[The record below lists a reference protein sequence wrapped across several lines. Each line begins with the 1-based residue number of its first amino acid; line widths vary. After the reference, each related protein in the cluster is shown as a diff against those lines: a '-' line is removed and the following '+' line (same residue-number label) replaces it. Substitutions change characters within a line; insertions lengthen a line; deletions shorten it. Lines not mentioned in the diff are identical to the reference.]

1 MYSSVELA
9 DSYVKSHYTA
19 GSEELSRW
27 DALLEEN
34 KKVYL
39 TNAFEAIEAL
49 PFRGRKAALGQET
62 AFPRLPYQYGNTDE
76 GAPKRV
82 INAEIELA
90 LWLSDEK
97 KKKTSRKRSQLIADG
112 VKSFSVGD
120 LSESYGEAENG
131 SQKLTAQSC
140 KKAMELLSPY
150 LSGGFEIC

>member
-9 DSYVKSHYTA
+9 DSYIKSHYTA
-19 GSEELSRW
+19 DSEECSRW
-27 DALLEEN
+27 DALTEDN

-39 TNAFEAIEAL
+39 NNAFDAIEAL
-49 PFRGRKAALGQET
+49 HFKGRKAFLGQEK
-62 AFPRLPYQYGNTDE
+62 AFPRLPYQYGKTEE
-76 GAPKRV
+76 GAPARV
-82 INAEIELA
+82 VNAEIELA

-97 KKKTSRKRSQLIADG
+97 KQKTSRRRSQLIADG

-140 KKAMELLSPY
+140 KKAMELLAPY
-150 LSGGFEIC
+150 LSGGFGIC

>member
-9 DSYVKSHYTA
+9 DSYIKSHYTA
-19 GSEELSRW
+19 DSEECTRW
-27 DALLEEN
+27 DALTEDN

-39 TNAFEAIEAL
+39 NNAFDAIEAL
-49 PFRGRKAALGQET
+49 HFKGRKAFLGQEK
-62 AFPRLPYQYGNTDE
+62 AFPRLPYQYGKTEE
-76 GAPKRV
+76 GAPARV
-82 INAEIELA
+82 VNAEIELA

-97 KKKTSRKRSQLIADG
+97 KQKTSRRRSQLIADG

-140 KKAMELLSPY
+140 KKAMELLAPY
-150 LSGGFEIC
+150 LSGGFGIC